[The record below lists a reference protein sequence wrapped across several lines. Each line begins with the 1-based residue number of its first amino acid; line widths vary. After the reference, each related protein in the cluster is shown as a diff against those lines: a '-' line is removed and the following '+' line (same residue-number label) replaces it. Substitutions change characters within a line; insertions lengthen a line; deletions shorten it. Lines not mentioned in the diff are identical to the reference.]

1 MYKFVFRH
9 LFVKLDAEWVHRR
22 AIDWLEFWGRF
33 RLARQAASRIVRR
46 GEPTFI
52 WPLPRPNFDPDLSGR
67 KFRTYGPL
75 GLAAGMDKEARA
87 VAMWDALGFGFME
100 IGTITPLPQPGNNR
114 PRLWRM
120 PQQRALRNAMGF
132 NNEGARVAARRLRR
146 WRAEYGERIIIGANI
161 GKNKVTPPEKAAAD
175 YRKVTRV
182 LAALVD
188 FLVINVSSPNT
199 PGLRD
204 LQAVSSLR
212 PIVKA
217 VQRELKLQ
225 GLSELPVF
233 VKIAPDLADEDVIAV
248 AQLAMDEGLAGV
260 VATNTTIKHD
270 LGAGG
275 VSGAPLRSR
284 ALEVVKV
291 LRANLS
297 PEQTIIGVGGIST
310 PDDARAM
317 LAAGAN
323 LIEGFSAFIYEGPAW
338 PARLNRE
345 LTHS

>member
-33 RLARQAASRIVRR
+33 GLTRQVAARIVHR
-46 GEPTFI
+46 GEPTFT
-52 WPLPRPNFDPDLSGR
+52 WPLPRPNFDSAPAGTE
-67 KFRTYGPL
+67 FRTYGPL

-87 VAMWDALGFGFME
+87 IVMWDALGFGFME

-114 PRLWRM
+114 PRLWRI

-132 NNEGARVAARRLRR
+132 NNEGARAAARRLRR
-146 WRAEYGERIIIGANI
+146 WRSEYGERIIIGANI
-161 GKNKVTPPEKAAAD
+161 GKNKVTPPEKAPAD

-217 VQRELKLQ
+217 VQRELESQ

-233 VKIAPDLADEDVIAV
+233 IKIAPDLVDEDIAAV
-248 AQLAMDEGLAGV
+248 AQLTMDEGLTGV

-275 VSGAPLRSR
+275 MSGEPLRNR
-284 ALEVVKV
+284 ALEVVKL
-291 LRANLS
+291 LREHLS
-297 PEQTIIGVGGIST
+297 PEKTIIGVGGITT
-310 PDDARAM
+310 PEDARAM

-338 PARLNRE
+338 PAHLNRE

>member
-345 LTHS
+345 LTYS

>member
-323 LIEGFSAFIYEGPAW
+323 LIEGFSAFIYEGPTW

-345 LTHS
+345 LTHN

>member
-22 AIDWLEFWGRF
+22 AIYWLEFWGRF

-67 KFRTYGPL
+67 EFRTYGPL

-260 VATNTTIKHD
+260 VATNTTIKHN

-338 PARLNRE
+338 PASLNRE

>member
-9 LFVKLDAEWVHRR
+9 LFVKLDAEWVHRC

>member
-1 MYKFVFRH
+1 MYKFVFCH

-67 KFRTYGPL
+67 EFRTYGPL

-100 IGTITPLPQPGNNR
+100 IGTITPLPQPGNDR

-132 NNEGARVAARRLRR
+132 NNEGVRVAARRLRR

-338 PARLNRE
+338 PAHLNRE

>member
-132 NNEGARVAARRLRR
+132 NNEGARVAARRVRR

>member
-33 RLARQAASRIVRR
+33 RLARQ
-46 GEPTFI
+46 
-52 WPLPRPNFDPDLSGR
+52 
-67 KFRTYGPL
+67 
-75 GLAAGMDKEARA
+75 AAGMDKEARA

>member
-67 KFRTYGPL
+67 EFCTYGPL

-132 NNEGARVAARRLRR
+132 NNEGTRVAARRLRR

>member
-67 KFRTYGPL
+67 EFRTYGPL

-100 IGTITPLPQPGNNR
+100 IGTITPLPQPGNDR

-225 GLSELPVF
+225 GISELPVF

-338 PARLNRE
+338 PAHLNRE

>member
-310 PDDARAM
+310 PDDARSM

>member
-67 KFRTYGPL
+67 EFCTYGPL

-100 IGTITPLPQPGNNR
+100 IGTITPLPQPGNDR

>member
-1 MYKFVFRH
+1 MYKFVFSH

-46 GEPTFI
+46 GEPTFF

-100 IGTITPLPQPGNNR
+100 IGTITPLPQPGNKR

-291 LRANLS
+291 LRANLN

>member
-67 KFRTYGPL
+67 EFRTYGPL

-100 IGTITPLPQPGNNR
+100 IGTITPLPQPGNDR

-146 WRAEYGERIIIGANI
+146 WRAEYGERIVIGANI

-275 VSGAPLRSR
+275 VSGAPLRNR

-297 PEQTIIGVGGIST
+297 SEQTIIGVGGIST

-338 PARLNRE
+338 PAHLNRE

>member
-22 AIDWLEFWGRF
+22 AIYWLEFWGRF

-338 PARLNRE
+338 PASLNRE

>member
-22 AIDWLEFWGRF
+22 AIDWLAFWGRF
-33 RLARQAASRIVRR
+33 GMARQAASRIVHR
-46 GEPTFI
+46 GEPTFT
-52 WPLPRPNFDPDLSGR
+52 WPLPRPNFDPDLSGTE
-67 KFRTYGPL
+67 FRTYGPL

-100 IGTITPLPQPGNNR
+100 IGTITPLPQPGNSR
-114 PRLWRM
+114 PRLWRI

-146 WRAEYGERIIIGANI
+146 WRTEYGEGIIIGANI
-161 GKNKVTPPEKAAAD
+161 GKNKVTPPEKAPAD

-217 VQRELKLQ
+217 VQRELEFQ

-233 VKIAPDLADEDVIAV
+233 VKIAPDLADEDIVAV
-248 AQLAMDEGLAGV
+248 AQLATDEGLAGV

-275 VSGAPLRSR
+275 VSGAPLRTR

-297 PEQTIIGVGGIST
+297 REKTIIGVGGIST
-310 PDDARAM
+310 LDDARAM

>member
-67 KFRTYGPL
+67 EFCTYGPL

-100 IGTITPLPQPGNNR
+100 IGTITPLPQPGNDR

-291 LRANLS
+291 LRTNLS

>member
-67 KFRTYGPL
+67 EFCTYGPL

-310 PDDARAM
+310 PDDARSM

>member
-67 KFRTYGPL
+67 EFCTYGPL

>member
-22 AIDWLEFWGRF
+22 AIDWLAFWGRF
-33 RLARQAASRIVRR
+33 GLARQAVSRIVRR
-46 GEPTFI
+46 GEPSFT
-52 WPLPRPNFDPDLSGR
+52 WPLPRPNFDPDLSGIE
-67 KFRTYGPL
+67 FRTYGPL

-100 IGTITPLPQPGNNR
+100 IGTITPLPQPGNDR

-146 WRAEYGERIIIGANI
+146 WRAEYGEQIIIGANI
-161 GKNKVTPPEKAAAD
+161 GKNKVTPPEEAATD

-225 GLSELPVF
+225 GLSQLPVF

-345 LTHS
+345 LTPS

>member
-248 AQLAMDEGLAGV
+248 AQLAMDEDLAGV